1 MFKCWESFLLVMPT
15 SALHS
20 KEEQMS
26 GLSHAPL
33 CSALQRG
40 LGSHGETSAD
50 VTGCYHQLTFSM
62 TSLSNNHNI
71 CHEASLWDPLAASL
85 RCGEQKPQCEPPTVF
100 TSSALSVP
108 HGLHRA
114 GLSVPSL
121 HESSYSLGRW
131 RGGGGAGASVLVRSH
146 PARPHNGRA
155 VLLYQHLFLSCL
167 FFLSPATFNHFPL
180 GQSATGRAGLC
191 TAVFVCVRYRWF
203 CGGAMTHSDP
213 AYSVGEACSVVLI
226 LVCPFLCVHSWDADK
241 ILPSITYTLWA
252 AHSVPVFRCEWQA
265 VVYRQVYFRGRI
277 LPARA
282 EGAAALLFQ
291 S

>member
-1 MFKCWESFLLVMPT
+1 MPT

-131 RGGGGAGASVLVRSH
+131 RGGGGGRSV
-146 PARPHNGRA
+146 
-155 VLLYQHLFLSCL
+155 
-167 FFLSPATFNHFPL
+167 
-180 GQSATGRAGLC
+180 RAGQISSRQ
-191 TAVFVCVRYRWF
+191 ASQW
-203 CGGAMTHSDP
+203 
-213 AYSVGEACSVVLI
+213 
-226 LVCPFLCVHSWDADK
+226 
-241 ILPSITYTLWA
+241 PSCA
-252 AHSVPVFRCEWQA
+252 AISTFIP
-265 VVYRQVYFRGRI
+265 
-277 LPARA
+277 
-282 EGAAALLFQ
+282 LLSLF
-291 S
+291 SFPCHV